1 MKDLASDPWEDL
13 VDLTALS
20 AWMDAHGIGRGELR
34 IEKRLAGGTQN
45 LLVQLARGDE
55 RMVLRRPPRHL
66 RPHSNKTMLRE
77 ARVLGTLAATAVPH
91 PALIA
96 ACEDTA
102 VLGAAF
108 YLMAPVDGFNAAAD
122 GLPPLHS
129 ADPALRRRMGLA
141 MVDAIAALGELDP
154 SALGL
159 EDFGRVDGFLER
171 QVGRW
176 RSQLAD
182 YDQLQGWPGP
192 QSLPGVEAVGDWLQA
207 HRPPQGAP
215 GILHGDYHIANVMFR
230 HDAGELAAIVDW
242 ELSTLGDPLLDLG
255 NLLAGWPEP
264 QETGTAL
271 RVEPWDGFPS
281 ADELLARYA
290 ERSRRDLQHVHWYTV
305 LASFKTAVILEGTYA
320 RACAG
325 LAPKPN
331 GERLHA
337 AALRRMNRALR
348 LVGHPVP
355 G

>member
-13 VDLTALS
+13 VDVAGLS
-20 AWMDAHGIGRGELR
+20 AWMDASGIGRGELR
-34 IEKRLAGGTQN
+34 IERRLAGGTQN
-45 LLVQLARGDE
+45 VLVLLERGGE

-66 RPHSNKTMLRE
+66 RNNSDEAMLRE
-77 ARVLGTLAATAVPH
+77 ARVLGALAASAVPH

-96 ACEDTA
+96 ACEDSS

-122 GLPPLHS
+122 GLPLLHA
-129 ADPALRRRMGLA
+129 ADPALRHRMGLA

-154 SALGL
+154 LALGL
-159 EDFGRVDGFLER
+159 EGFGRVEGFLER

-176 RSQLAD
+176 RSQLEG
-182 YDQLQGWPGP
+182 YGQLAGWPGP
-192 QSLPGVEAVGDWLQA
+192 ESLPGVAAVGDWLQA

-215 GILHGDYHIANVMFR
+215 GILHGDYHIANVMFQR
-230 HDAGELAAIVDW
+230 DGGELAAIVDW

-281 ADELLARYA
+281 AAELLARYA
-290 ERSRRDLQHVHWYTV
+290 QRSRRNLRHVRWYTV
-305 LASFKTAVILEGTYA
+305 LACYKTAVILEGTYA

-325 LAPKPN
+325 MAPKIN

-337 AALRRMNRALR
+337 AALRRMSRALR
-348 LVGHPVP
+348 LGP
-355 G
+355 GFTG